1 MITGGFLY
9 DNALGGQFSILLM
22 EQPAKIYL
30 LLERMR
36 ETVYC
41 STFQAVAL
49 LTFLLFFVYSMLRQ
63 KWG

>member
-1 MITGGFLY
+1 
-9 DNALGGQFSILLM
+9 M
-22 EQPAKIYL
+22 EQLAKLYL

-49 LTFLLFFVYSMLRQ
+49 LTFLPYFVYSMLRQ
-63 KWG
+63 KWGSRGLCVQVNGVQ